1 MRLIVLMV
9 LVMLLT
15 GCVGGNPDR
24 VVIVVTATSALT
36 PDPSPDGRGEV
47 TPTREVIVTNTPSA
61 TRTPGSIDCQT
72 QAVRDGFYPINSNPC
87 LRNLRLV
94 DVNPAS
100 ISNPDNDRMQWIP
113 AGFDPYWQRG
123 TVIDPYVFALS
134 GGGFR
139 HDIDYQDGGFGLSW
153 FQEFERGKCYV
164 LKLTVEFNIQPRNNA
179 PLQNIQFTGRIISL
193 SNSVQR
199 VFTAQ
204 SPDRVSGRQEFIWTI
219 LAPEAAHMDLYTY
232 IQWASFDG
240 EIDWRAVEV
249 LEPPAGTNYCGA
261 GSVVF

>member
-1 MRLIVLMV
+1 MRLIL
-9 LVMLLT
+9 LVMCLMLA

-24 VVIVVTATSALT
+24 VVIVVTATPAEGLVT
-36 PDPSPDGRGEV
+36 PSPYDV
-47 TPTREVIVTNTPSA
+47 TPTREMIVTNTPSA

-72 QAVRDGFYPINSNPC
+72 QAVRDGFYPVNSNPC

-123 TVIDPYVFALS
+123 TVVDPYVFALS

-139 HDIDYQDGGFGLSW
+139 HDIDYQDGGFGVSW

-164 LKLTVEFNIQPRNNA
+164 LKLTVEYNIQPRNGA

-204 SPDRVSGRQEFIWTI
+204 SPDAAQGRQEFIWTI